1 MTIDT
6 KHFEMLLEEKKKQ
19 LEAEMSLIARRNP
32 DNNND
37 WEPIEREE
45 DNNRSSNPDE
55 VADEIESFEN
65 NAAVLEN
72 LEVEYD
78 KVLASLNKIKDGTY
92 GTCSVGGEEIP
103 VARLE
108 VEPAADT
115 CIEHAK

>member
-6 KHFEMLLEEKKKQ
+6 KHFAELLEAKKNQ

-32 DNNND
+32 ANPND
-37 WEPIEREE
+37 WEPIELDG
-45 DNNRSSNPDE
+45 DNNRAVNEDE

-65 NAAVLEN
+65 NASVLEN
-72 LEVEYD
+72 LEAEYD
-78 KVLASLNKIKDGTY
+78 KVLVSLNKIKDGTY
-92 GTCSVGGEEIP
+92 GKCSVGGEDIP